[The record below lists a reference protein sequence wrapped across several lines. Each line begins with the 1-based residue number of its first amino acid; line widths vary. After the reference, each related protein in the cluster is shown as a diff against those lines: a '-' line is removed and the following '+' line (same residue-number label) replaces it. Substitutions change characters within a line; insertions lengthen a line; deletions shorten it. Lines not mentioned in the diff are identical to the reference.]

1 MAARPEAK
9 RLRPWAPTGVGGP
22 TPPSEP
28 PPLSCLV
35 EVLEQTSGFCR
46 REYHECITVQVDT
59 AHVDING
66 SSDDNAQYMSAL
78 EKVPGRYWK
87 IGALAQGQQIC
98 PVFRQEAASGDEPN
112 DMELFIFRFDVKG
125 SKSWWICNHVSVS
138 EHDLTNQP
146 CKKNADNDVV
156 KVLAWA
162 DASKHE
168 QDFCPSVW
176 HIPFWSKKPNQ
187 HVVGGSLVNFLESAL
202 EGASLDID
210 AQAAELSRVQSQSEA
225 SASAPAKAAAKA
237 SGANKPSGGWMKK
250 SAKLVAAVLQEK
262 WDEVSFLADEFA
274 QAPLMDKLVSAA
286 MEDNK

>member
-1 MAARPEAK
+1 M
-9 RLRPWAPTGVGGP
+9 
-22 TPPSEP
+22 
-28 PPLSCLV
+28 LV

-87 IGALAQGQQIC
+87 IGGLAQGQQIC

-125 SKSWWICNHVSVS
+125 SKSWWIRNHVSVS
-138 EHDLTNQP
+138 EHDPTNQP
-146 CKKNADNDVV
+146 CKRNAGRDVV

-168 QDFCPSVW
+168 QDFRPSVW

-202 EGASLDID
+202 EGASMDID
-210 AQAAELSRVQSQSEA
+210 AQAAELARVQEQMEAKGSSQSAWQPA
-225 SASAPAKAAAKA
+225 SASAPAKA